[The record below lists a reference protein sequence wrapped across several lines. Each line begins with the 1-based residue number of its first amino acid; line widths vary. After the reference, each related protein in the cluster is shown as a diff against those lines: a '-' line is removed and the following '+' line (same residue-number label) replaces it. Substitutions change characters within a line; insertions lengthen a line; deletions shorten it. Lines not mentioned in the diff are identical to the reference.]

1 MTPSEPHAAAPGTAA
16 PPAGGAAPEPVPP
29 EQSQRTAGQGRW
41 SVARRLLG
49 LAASVAFS
57 LTVLALL
64 WRWYGLGLDQL
75 HHEWHT
81 ADKSLLLA
89 VVVGSTL
96 FHIFVGAHK
105 QGFILRSMGVDIG
118 FAEMLRVRLGTGP
131 LRLMLPLS
139 AGEYVQIVYF
149 WGHRRM
155 PLGRASGALVFDK
168 GINLLGATF
177 WLALGF
183 AILPEVARTAG
194 AAPRS
199 LLARW
204 APLAAVLVLYG
215 IIFFAPRLL
224 SSGVG
229 LARRIHRKAGDLAQ
243 GLAEPF
249 VEFSLGRKLL
259 LVVYGV
265 AFQLRPLLVC
275 LGLLA
280 AYHLPHQPEHVMAYG
295 SIAVFAGYTPGAMA
309 GMGPREVAVVQTFSK
324 LGAPVDALFSVGL
337 LMTFA
342 QNVLPMI
349 LGVPWLIWFVRRL
362 RRREPSEEETRWTS
376 AAK

>member
-1 MTPSEPHAAAPGTAA
+1 MSRPEPQAAVPGPTEPPAASPRAA
-16 PPAGGAAPEPVPP
+16 PP
-29 EQSQRTAGQGRW
+29 GRW

-49 LAASVAFS
+49 LVASVAFS
-57 LTVLALL
+57 GTILALL
-64 WRWYGLGLDQL
+64 WRWHGLGLDQL

-81 ADKSLLLA
+81 ADKRLLLI
-89 VVVGSTL
+89 VIVGSTL

-105 QGFILRSMGVDIG
+105 QGLILRYMGVDIG
-118 FAEMLRVRLGTGP
+118 YGEMLKVRMGTGP

-155 PLGRASGALVFDK
+155 PLGHATGALVFDK
-168 GINLLGATF
+168 GVNLLGAAF
-177 WLALGF
+177 WLTLGL
-183 AILPEVARTAG
+183 AILPDIGRLTG
-194 AAPRS
+194 GAPRS
-199 LLARW
+199 LLLRW
-204 APLAAVLVLYG
+204 APLVAVLLLFG
-215 IIFFAPRLL
+215 LIFFVPRTLVW
-224 SSGVG
+224 GVG
-229 LARRIHRKAGDLAQ
+229 LARRLHRRVGDLAG
-243 GLAEPF
+243 GLTAPF
-249 VEFSLGRKLL
+249 VEFSVGRKLL

-280 AYHLPHQPEHVMAYG
+280 AYHLPHEGQHVMAYG

-309 GMGPREVAVVQTFSK
+309 GMGPRELAVVQTFSK
-324 LGAPVDALFSVGL
+324 LGAPADALFSVGL

-342 QNVLPMI
+342 QNVLPMM

-362 RRREPSEEETRWTS
+362 RRREPSESEEKTWTS

>member
-1 MTPSEPHAAAPGTAA
+1 MIPSEPQAAGTG
-16 PPAGGAAPEPVPP
+16 PPAGATPAPVVAEG
-29 EQSQRTAGQGRW
+29 SQPTVGPKPW

-49 LAASVAFS
+49 LVASVAFS
-57 LTVLALL
+57 FTVLALL

-75 HHEWHT
+75 HHEWHR
-81 ADKSLLLA
+81 ADKTLLLI
-89 VVVGSTL
+89 VVLGSTL

-105 QGFILRSMGVDIG
+105 QGLILQYMGVDIG
-118 FAEMLRVRLGTGP
+118 FAEMLRVRMGTGP

-168 GINLLGATF
+168 GLNLLGATF
-177 WLALGF
+177 WLTLGF
-183 AILPEVARTAG
+183 AILPEVARAAG
-194 AAPRS
+194 VAPRS
-199 LLARW
+199 SLARW
-204 APLAAVLVLYG
+204 APFVAVLLLYTV
-215 IIFFAPRLL
+215 IFFAPRVLAF
-224 SSGVG
+224 GVR
-229 LARRIHRKAGDLAQ
+229 LARRIHRKLGNLAE

-249 VEFSLGRKLL
+249 VAFSIGRKLL
-259 LVVYGV
+259 LVVYGI

-280 AYHLPHQPEHVMAYG
+280 AYHLPHQAEHVMAYG

-309 GMGPREVAVVQTFSK
+309 GMGPREVAVVHSFSK

-342 QNVLPMI
+342 QNVLPMM

-362 RRREPSEEETRWTS
+362 RRREPSETEQRQWTS